1 MAPPEDARDSGARAA
16 KGPRI
21 VVVPF
26 GVSEGEFEGFGTAL
40 AALIHGFVVVDGE
53 SPALARVYATRLSTP
68 DDERAPNSSSS
79 STSSSSS
86 SRPPA
91 SGLDDD
97 EETDGASDTARE
109 TGTKTDASG
118 PSSKVPKVL
127 EAELAPWHWSK
138 VAPPGGEQVDR
149 VITGYL
155 EPPLAGRGM
164 VRVTVFDPTTER
176 VIATAEEDC
185 DEDDCGTAIADVLAK
200 VLPGQERAQNQA
212 PPDNPLADLRGL
224 PWEALA
230 EVLRAE
236 KLLLPEANL
245 PETDAESSRRLS
257 AALLYLG
264 RAVSEAPEAPFPAR
278 RLAAVV
284 SSVLAQARQGR
295 PDSATVAAA
304 RRAILRATQDAPK
317 RPEPAEVAV
326 VAALSEGDL
335 VGAEAR
341 ALTGLALFP
350 QNPRFPRFLVEIRRE
365 RGDHAGARE
374 ALDAAAREP
383 RFATDLGLAFEAARL
398 ALAEG
403 DFATARRL
411 AAEIATAA
419 PGDVAGPLLLAD
431 VIDGYAA
438 GPGGRAPAEVPESLQ
453 SALAEDL
460 EAYAEAAIASGIP
473 VLLRRAIVLLLT
485 RGVAGAARGAL
496 LETLASRYILEVPK
510 DPEGYLVVAKAGR
523 EAGDRSAVDE
533 AVVALQKLAP
543 GTPLEAEALVEQFG
557 VHAEEAAATLDRIAE
572 TASNPE
578 LAPGELE
585 ALQLQAMHLAQE
597 FSAWPAYHL
606 AGLLAARI
614 GLVAG
619 SDAVGTAH
627 WRDRALAA
635 FDAGL
640 ALAPGALPL
649 LGAQSRFTLQQ
660 LELEQESQPSG
671 ELVTKARAAIET
683 LTRLFA
689 EDAGVATLRARLALA
704 TGDFE
709 AVATHVAAARALE
722 ADVTLGKAL
731 EAYLRSAPSRQ
742 AATSEGAPEAAS
754 TPETAPTLLARIK
767 GWFS

>member
-53 SPALARVYATRLSTP
+53 SPALARVYATRLAPP
-68 DDERAPNSSSS
+68 DGERAPSSSSSSSS
-79 STSSSSS
+79 STSS

-97 EETDGASDTARE
+97 EESDGASDTARE

-200 VLPGQERAQNQA
+200 VLPGQNQSE
-212 PPDNPLADLRGL
+212 NPLADLRGL

-245 PETDAESSRRLS
+245 PENEAESSRRLS

-295 PDSATVAAA
+295 PDPATVAAA

-383 RFATDLGLAFEAARL
+383 HFATDLGLAFEAARL

-431 VIDGYAA
+431 VIDGIAS
-438 GPGGRAPAEVPESLQ
+438 GDAPASLQ
-453 SALAEDL
+453 SGLAEDL

-543 GTPLEAEALVEQFG
+543 GTPLVAEALVEQFG
-557 VHAEEAAATLDRIAE
+557 VHAEEAATTLDRIAE

-578 LAPGELE
+578 LAPGDLE
-585 ALQLQAMHLAQE
+585 ALQLQALHLAQE

-614 GLVAG
+614 GLV
-619 SDAVGTAH
+619 
-627 WRDRALAA
+627 DRALAA

-660 LELEQESQPSG
+660 LELEQESHTAREPASG

-731 EAYLRSAPSRQ
+731 EAYLRS
-742 AATSEGAPEAAS
+742 SEGADEPATLEA
-754 TPETAPTLLARIK
+754 APTLLARIK